1 VLDDIDRKAELFG
14 MDVND
19 RELYLDT
26 KNLLN
31 VLIKEDNTK

>member
-26 KNLLN
+26 KKSLECFN
-31 VLIKEDNTK
+31 KRR